1 MGVNAAS
8 FTGSQ
13 YRSCRV
19 PLIAGLALC
28 SNLASSIAAADPIA
42 DLKRLSLDELL
53 DVEVALVSRAEQP
66 AGEAPA
72 AIHVITEEDI
82 RRSGARSIPEAL
94 RIAPN
99 LQVAQTGS
107 RGWAISA
114 RGFNASFANKLLV
127 LIDGRTVYSPLFS
140 GVFWDL
146 QDTLLEDVERIEVI
160 SGPGA
165 TLWGANAVNGIINV
179 VLKSAQASQGLLLTA
194 AAGTEE
200 RLAGAIRYGGRGGED
215 VHYRLYAKYFDR
227 DDAVLN
233 DGTSA
238 ADAWHSAQAGFRLDR
253 HSENDTVW
261 TLQGDLYDGAGKQQF
276 APDITH
282 SGANVLARFARSFDA
297 NGRLQIQTFY
307 DHTHLFAAGDF
318 GDDLDTFDIDAQY
331 QRDVGSRQR
340 LMLGAGYRFTH
351 NEVDNL
357 PGGIA
362 FLPATLD
369 RHLVSAFVQDEI
381 ALLANRL
388 KVTLGSKF
396 EHNDYTGL
404 EVQPSVRAAWTL
416 EPHLLWAAVSRA
428 VRTPSRIDTQLFF
441 PAEPPFLF
449 AGGPSF
455 DSEEV
460 VAYEVGWRSRPHEN
474 VAISLAAFFNDYD
487 DIRTTSLGPPF
498 FIENNAHGEIYGVEF
513 EGTWQATA
521 QWRVQVGYTLLQ
533 EDLRVK
539 PGRADLNSGQGEL
552 FDPEQQFQLRSS
564 WDLSDAVEFD
574 VWLRYVDRVINTAR
588 GFQTVPDYVTVDA
601 RIGWSVLDHLELT
614 LVGQNLLDDRHL
626 EFGFRQIERSIYGK
640 ATWRF

>member
-1 MGVNAAS
+1 MDIVTFA
-8 FTGSQ
+8 
-13 YRSCRV
+13 RSPRRACRTRWTV
-19 PLIAGLALC
+19 AFALWSSLAL
-28 SNLASSIAAADPIA
+28 SVAGAAPIT
-42 DLKRLSLDELL
+42 DLKKLSLDELL
-53 DVEVALVSRAEQP
+53 DLEVELVSRAEQP
-66 AGEAPA
+66 ASEAPA
-72 AIHVITEEDI
+72 SIHVITEEDI

-94 RIAPN
+94 RLAPN

-107 RGWAISA
+107 RSWAISA

-146 QDTLLEDVERIEVI
+146 QDTLLEDVDRIEVI

-200 RLAGAIRYGGRGGED
+200 RLAGAIRYGGRAGED

-227 DDAVLN
+227 DDAVLTE
-233 DGTSA
+233 GTNAS
-238 ADAWHSAQAGFRLDR
+238 DAWHSAQVGFRLD
-253 HSENDTVW
+253 HQSENDTMW
-261 TLQGDLYDGAGKQQF
+261 TLQGDLYDGAGAQPF

-282 SGANVLARFARSFDA
+282 SGANVLTRFARSFDA
-297 NGRLQIQTFY
+297 NDRLQIQTYY

-318 GDDLDTFDIDAQY
+318 GDDLDTFDMDAQY

-340 LMLGAGYRFTH
+340 LMFGVGYRFTH

-362 FLPATLD
+362 FLPATLN

-381 ALLANRL
+381 TLLANRL

-404 EVQPSVRAAWTL
+404 EVQPSARAAWAL

-460 VAYEVGWRSRPHEN
+460 VAYEAGWRSRPHES
-474 VAISLAAFFNDYD
+474 VVISLAAFFNEYD

-498 FIENNAHGEIYGVEF
+498 FIENNAHGEICGLEL

-521 QWRVQVGYTLLQ
+521 QWRVQFGYTLLQ

-539 PGRADLNSGQGEL
+539 PGRTDLNSGQGEL

-564 WDLSDAVEFD
+564 WDVSDVVELD
-574 VWLRYVDRVINTAR
+574 VWLRYVDRIINNAR
-588 GFQTVPDYVTVDA
+588 GFQTVPDYVAVDA
-601 RIGWSVLDHLELT
+601 RIGWSVFEHLELT
-614 LVGQNLLDDRHL
+614 LVGQNLLDDQHL
-626 EFGFRQIERSIYGK
+626 EFGFREIERSVYGK
-640 ATWRF
+640 AIWRF